1 MSEES
6 ERSTRSALR
15 AEYLR
20 RAVALARNGDLPLDG
35 ALDDVVAAAQ
45 RFERDPLQ
53 EAGMLYGTS
62 VLVDLLMERLVAV
75 TGRSRSDCLD
85 QILHEEEEP
94 GPITRTSP

>member
-1 MSEES
+1 MNEES
-6 ERSTRSALR
+6 ERSGRAALR

-20 RAVALARNGDLPLDG
+20 RAVAIARSGDLPLDG

-62 VLVDLLMERLVAV
+62 VLVELLLERLAAV

-85 QILHEEEEP
+85 QVLHGDGEP
-94 GPITRTSP
+94 GPITRSSP